1 MIRAIADT
9 HALIWYLFED
19 KRLSRS
25 ARQFM
30 DDTAKSGE
38 QIGYSAISVVEIV
51 YLIEK
56 GKINS
61 ETLARLLQATSD
73 DETELVEVPVTGQI
87 AHAMRSVSREAIPDM
102 PDRIIGA
109 TALNLNIPVI
119 SRDGK
124 IKTSKLKTIW

>member
-9 HALIWYLFED
+9 HTLIWYLFED
-19 KRLSRS
+19 KRLSGS
-25 ARQFM
+25 AKQFM
-30 DDTAKSGE
+30 DETAKSGE
-38 QIGYSAISVVEIV
+38 QIGFSAISVVEIV

-61 ETLARLLQATSD
+61 ETLTRLLKATSD
-73 DETELVEVPVTGQI
+73 DETALVEIPVTGQI
-87 AHAMRSVSREAIPDM
+87 AHTMRSIARASIPDM

-109 TALNLNIPVI
+109 TALNLDIPVI

-124 IKTSKLKTIW
+124 IKASKLKTIW